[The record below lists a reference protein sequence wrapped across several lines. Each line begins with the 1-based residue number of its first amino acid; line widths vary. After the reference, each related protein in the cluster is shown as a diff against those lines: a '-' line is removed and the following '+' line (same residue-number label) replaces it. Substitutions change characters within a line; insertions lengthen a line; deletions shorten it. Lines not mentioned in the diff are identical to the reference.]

1 LFAQLLNAGAG
12 CLTLGYRVMRED
24 RTLLRAVTA
33 TRMRAMFRAYDRFPK
48 FSTFEALA
56 NAAQAYLPIIMI
68 AALVSGPEAG
78 YLGLAMYAVQAPMTL
93 LGGAVSQ
100 VYLSQ
105 AAQAHRA
112 GRLGSF
118 TTGVFGKLLRVGV
131 GPIVF
136 AGLVAPSAFALI
148 FGEDWRRSGDLVAWM
163 TPWFVLQFLSSPLSM
178 ALPVTSSQL
187 MSLAL
192 QIGGM
197 LTRVAAVQAA
207 ALAFPLYISESY
219 ALSGVVAYGAYLAVV
234 LHVVAARARDVAA
247 QVSKAAPYVLVW
259 VAGGVAVSAA
269 LRALFAGS

>member
-1 LFAQLLNAGAG
+1 
-12 CLTLGYRVMRED
+12 
-24 RTLLRAVTA
+24 
-33 TRMRAMFRAYDRFPK
+33 
-48 FSTFEALA
+48 
-56 NAAQAYLPIIMI
+56 
-68 AALVSGPEAG
+68 
-78 YLGLAMYAVQAPMTL
+78 
-93 LGGAVSQ
+93 
-100 VYLSQ
+100 
-105 AAQAHRA
+105 
-112 GRLGSF
+112 
-118 TTGVFGKLLRVGV
+118 
-131 GPIVF
+131 
-136 AGLVAPSAFALI
+136 
-148 FGEDWRRSGDLVAWM
+148 
-163 TPWFVLQFLSSPLSM
+163 
-178 ALPVTSSQL
+178 